1 MDFVI
6 EQHSEFDEVKK
17 AMTDHDYVLL
27 SSNDYWNEFER
38 SVSQSTITVYGI
50 ILKWIS

>member
-6 EQHSEFDEVKK
+6 VNNEQHSEFDEVKK

-27 SSNDYWNEFER
+27 SSNALIDYWNEFER
-38 SVSQSTITVYGI
+38 SVSQSTITV
-50 ILKWIS
+50 